1 MAEMLAGVTLA
12 AISTA
17 AAPILTVGVPI
28 VLALVAGPKVAQIVV
43 RLIRRIV

>member
-1 MAEMLAGVTLA
+1 MADMLAGVSLST
-12 AISTA
+12 ISTA

-28 VLALVAGPKVAQIVV
+28 VLALVAGPKVAAIVV